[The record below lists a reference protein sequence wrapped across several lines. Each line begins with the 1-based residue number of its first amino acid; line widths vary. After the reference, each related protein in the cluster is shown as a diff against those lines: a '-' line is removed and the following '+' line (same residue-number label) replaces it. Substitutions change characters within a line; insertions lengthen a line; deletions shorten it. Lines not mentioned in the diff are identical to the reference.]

1 MKLFYREMGE
11 GSPLVILHG
20 LYGSSDNWV
29 TIGRE
34 LAKDFRVILVDQ
46 RNHGQSP
53 HSTQHTY
60 PSMVDDLT
68 ELIDCLG
75 LERINLVGH
84 SMGGKTAMLFAHRYP
99 HRAKSLVVIDIAP
112 TGYDSAKTAVGSGQR
127 DLHSRIIAALSQLD
141 LKVATSREQL
151 DELLAISIPDQCV
164 RLFLLKN
171 VKRNDDGTFYWAL
184 NINTIANS
192 MDALMGPIF
201 SDEQKIMVTTPTLFV
216 KGELSN
222 YIRPDD
228 EEWIRERFSSCTLQV
243 IPNAGHWVHAE
254 APVALIALLKNFTRC
269 IQ

>member
-151 DELLAISIPDQCV
+151 DELLAISIPPDFV
-164 RLFLLKN
+164 N
-171 VKRNDDGTFYWAL
+171 A
-184 NINTIANS
+184 
-192 MDALMGPIF
+192 
-201 SDEQKIMVTTPTLFV
+201 TPF
-216 KGELSN
+216 
-222 YIRPDD
+222 
-228 EEWIRERFSSCTLQV
+228 
-243 IPNAGHWVHAE
+243 
-254 APVALIALLKNFTRC
+254 
-269 IQ
+269 